1 MSVHEADAGSAE
13 VPRTAY
19 DDGLAASEID
29 EAIWTK
35 RSRLASN
42 ARLICFVAFLIVAW
56 LAFGTRSL
64 AGGWVGLPSLAFVV
78 LVVAHDRILRR
89 EERASRMRRF
99 FEDGIARL
107 EDRWAGRGDPGEQYR
122 DSRHPYAD
130 DLDVFGQGS
139 LFELLATTRTTT
151 GSDRLAGWLLEAA
164 DAETIRSR
172 QAAVRELRPRLD
184 LRLRMALAG
193 DESGSAIQQE
203 ALEAWAS
210 APAAQLPAAIFY
222 LAISATSLSF
232 AGIAL
237 WIFTTAGPA
246 PTIAALI
253 LQSTLALVLRGR
265 VAPVLAAAET
275 PVGSLARTASLLGCI
290 ETEKFEAASLAELR
304 AELETTGQPPSRE
317 LEALRVLVDR
327 RDARANQFFA
337 PIAALLMWGTHAAL
351 ALEKWR
357 ARCGPRLSVWI
368 EAAGEIE
375 ALCAL
380 SSFAYEHPE
389 DPFPEIVET
398 EAIFEGEALGHPL
411 LPTNRCVTNDLG
423 LASGT
428 AHPQGLVMS
437 GSNMSGKSTMLR
449 TVGCNTILA
458 LAGAPVRA
466 SRLRIS
472 PLRVAASIRIVDS
485 LQEGQSH
492 FMAEITR
499 LRQVVEISR
508 GQPPALFLL
517 DEILHGTNS
526 HDRRIGAEAVIKGL
540 IAHGALGIV
549 TTHDLALTE
558 IVPESEGKLHNV
570 HFEDHLE
577 AGIMHFDYS
586 LRQGVVEKSNALAL
600 MRSVGLDV

>member
-1 MSVHEADAGSAE
+1 MSSYSE
-13 VPRTAY
+13 
-19 DDGLAASEID
+19 GLAEAEID
-29 EAIWTK
+29 ETFWTR
-35 RSRLASN
+35 RSRIASN
-42 ARLICFVAFLIVAW
+42 ARLICFVSFLIVTW
-56 LAFGTRSL
+56 LAFGTQTL
-64 AGGWVGLPSLAFVV
+64 AGAWIALPALAFVA
-78 LVVAHDRILRR
+78 LVIAHDRILRR
-89 EERASRMRRF
+89 EERATRMRRF

-107 EDRWAGRGDPGEQYR
+107 EDRWAGNGNPGDAYRNPG
-122 DSRHPYAD
+122 HPYAD
-130 DLDVFGQGS
+130 DLDVFGPGS
-139 LFELLATTRTTT
+139 LFELLATTRTAT
-151 GSDRLAGWLLEAA
+151 GSDRLARWLLEAA
-164 DAETIRSR
+164 GADTIRRR
-172 QAAVRELRPRLD
+172 QSAVQELRPRLD

-210 APAAQLPAAIFY
+210 APAAPLPPTIFF
-222 LAISATSLSF
+222 LAVGATSLSLSS
-232 AGIAL
+232 IAL
-237 WIFTTAGPA
+237 WILTTSGPGPFVA
-246 PTIAALI
+246 
-253 LQSTLALVLRGR
+253 ALVLQSILALSLRSR

-290 ETEKFEAASLAELR
+290 ESEKFEAALLAELR
-304 AELETTGQPPSRE
+304 AELETTGRPPSGE
-317 LEALRVLVDR
+317 LEALRSLVDR
-327 RDARANQFFA
+327 RDARSNQFFA

-357 ARCGPRLSVWI
+357 ARCGPRLSIWI

-398 EAIFEGEALGHPL
+398 EAIFEGLALGHPL
-411 LPTNRCVTNDLG
+411 LPADRCVRNDLQ
-423 LASGT
+423 LSST
-428 AHPQGLVMS
+428 PDHPQGLVMS

-472 PLRVAASIRIVDS
+472 PLRIAASIRIVDS

-526 HDRRIGAEAVIKGL
+526 HDRRIGANAVIKGL
-540 IAHGALGIV
+540 IEHGALGIV

-558 IVPESEGKLHNV
+558 IVPESDGKLRNV

-577 AGIMHFDYS
+577 AGVMHFDYA
-586 LRQGVVEKSNALAL
+586 LRDGIVEKSNALAL

>member
-1 MSVHEADAGSAE
+1 MATYAK
-13 VPRTAY
+13 
-19 DDGLAASEID
+19 GLAEAKVD
-29 EAIWTK
+29 EEVWTR

-42 ARLICFVAFLIVAW
+42 ARLLCFAVFLIVAW

-64 AGGWVGLPSLAFVV
+64 SGAWVGLPALAFVA
-78 LVVAHDRILRR
+78 LVIAHDRILRR
-89 EERASRMRRF
+89 EERATRIRRF

-107 EDRWAGRGDPGEQYR
+107 ENRWTGQGNPGDQYR
-122 DSRHPYAD
+122 DPHHPYAE
-130 DLDVFGQGS
+130 DLDVFGAGS
-139 LFELLATTRTTT
+139 LFELLATTRTAT
-151 GSDRLAGWLLEAA
+151 GSDRLARWLLEAA
-164 DAETIRSR
+164 DSDTIRRR
-172 QAAVRELRPRLD
+172 QAAVGELRPRLD

-193 DESGSAIQQE
+193 DEAGSALQQE
-203 ALEAWAS
+203 ALEAWAA
-210 APAAQLPAAIFY
+210 APAAPLPRSIFF
-222 LAISATSLSF
+222 LAIAATSLSLL
-232 AGIAL
+232 GIAL
-237 WIFTTAGPA
+237 WIFTASGPA
-246 PTIAALI
+246 PLVAALA
-253 LQSTLALVLRGR
+253 LQSILALALRKR

-275 PVGSLARTASLLGCI
+275 PVQSLARTASLLECI
-290 ETEKFEAASLAELR
+290 ESEKFEAALLAELR
-304 AELETTGQPPSRE
+304 AELETTGRPPSRE
-317 LEALRVLVDR
+317 LEALRGLVDR

-357 ARCGPRLSVWI
+357 ARCGPRLSIWI

-380 SSFAYEHPE
+380 SSFAYEHPD
-389 DPFPEIVET
+389 DPFPEIAED
-398 EAIFEGEALGHPL
+398 EAVFEGTALGHPL
-411 LPTNRCVTNDLG
+411 LPADRCVRNDLR
-423 LASGT
+423 LSSDS

-466 SRLRIS
+466 TRLRIS
-472 PLRVAASIRIVDS
+472 PLRIAASIRIVDS

-508 GQPPALFLL
+508 GEPPALFLL

-540 IAHGALGIV
+540 IEHGALGIV
-549 TTHDLALTE
+549 TTHDLALTK
-558 IVPESEGKLHNV
+558 IVPESDGKLDNV

-577 AGIMHFDYS
+577 AGVMHFDYT
-586 LRQGVVEKSNALAL
+586 LRDGIVEKSNALAL
-600 MRSVGLDV
+600 MRSIGLDV